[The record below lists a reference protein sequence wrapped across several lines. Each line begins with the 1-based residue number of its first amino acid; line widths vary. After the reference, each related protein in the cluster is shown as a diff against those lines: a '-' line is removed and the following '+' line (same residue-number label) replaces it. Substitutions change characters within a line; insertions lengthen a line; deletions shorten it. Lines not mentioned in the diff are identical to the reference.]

1 MPAQM
6 LQDHLDRK
14 MARGRAEGV
23 ARGRVEGVAAERMQT
38 LLEVAADYL
47 SAAGLASCRTALAT
61 RTVDQMPPVVELL
74 QVARTAEHPGQAV
87 ADLLRH
93 PWPPSA

>member
-6 LQDHLDRK
+6 LQEHLDRK
-14 MARGRAEGV
+14 MAERE
-23 ARGRVEGVAAERMQT
+23 ARGMAAERMRT